1 MNASSEFMCKVTY
14 ILKSVWNTF
23 SHAPKFHHLQ
33 SDVFLFPPLL
43 LQRFINLCEQH
54 SCSKGNHMNSS
65 QTISKNFYLQGQQN
79 NTGIPNVVLG
89 PCGDLTRW
97 LMHFLST
104 SPLIF
109 NTNDKSHKFYFS
121 WKIHFSD
128 KCKTYENLWK
138 LMKTTNLIS
147 FTFHEI
153 CFLHCFWRLGVCG
166 CELVAL

>member
-1 MNASSEFMCKVTY
+1 MNLYECQLRVYVQSYIHLEISMKHFFTCSEIRSSPIRWIC
-14 ILKSVWNTF
+14 
-23 SHAPKFHHLQ
+23 
-33 SDVFLFPPLL
+33 LFPPLL

-65 QTISKNFYLQGQQN
+65 QTISKNFFLQGQQN
-79 NTGIPNVVLG
+79 ITGIPNVVLG

-121 WKIHFSD
+121 RK
-128 KCKTYENLWK
+128 N
-138 LMKTTNLIS
+138 
-147 FTFHEI
+147 TF
-153 CFLHCFWRLGVCG
+153 FRQM
-166 CELVAL
+166 